1 MCFISRNESF
11 LIRKEISTKKIKAHF
26 QVESLNLKY
35 TAAGG
40 HVSSG
45 GRIGEKVTE
54 NNNNNNIKRKTVRF
68 FVSFPFFLK
77 ILSSSRSSISQLVGY
92 ERNEEE

>member
-1 MCFISRNESF
+1 MCLGMCCDIHRAIWLSVCFISRNESF

-68 FVSFPFFLK
+68 FVSFPFFKNTLK
-77 ILSSSRSSISQLVGY
+77 F
-92 ERNEEE
+92 